1 MKVKILRVLYLDLS
15 GELKELNISIRRH
28 NIYNDSLISCPE
40 YMPMPDFIRQIN
52 SPHFIA
58 IHHFNG
64 LRHTHFSKSAFLSHI
79 FNITK

>member
-1 MKVKILRVLYLDLS
+1 M
-15 GELKELNISIRRH
+15 ELKELNISIRRH

-52 SPHFIA
+52 SPHFIS

-64 LRHTHFSKSAFLSHI
+64 
-79 FNITK
+79 